1 MTFNLPVYKRI
12 YNFVEFLQTYFP
24 FLFCFLSMHYKNL
37 FMKGLNL
44 INKKQKNRV
53 ILKYFLYKQYG
64 IELNEI
70 FSSKG

>member
-1 MTFNLPVYKRI
+1 
-12 YNFVEFLQTYFP
+12 
-24 FLFCFLSMHYKNL
+24 
-37 FMKGLNL
+37 MKGLNL